1 MKKLIVLVA
10 ILAMALLTAVP
21 AVAQEDTA
29 PKPDLPATEPA
40 VEGVVPPPPEETP
53 PTSDSSGDVAKDTSS
68 DTNADTGSDTSDDTG
83 TVVDTSADTAR
94 NTDDNTVEDT
104 STDSSDKDTST
115 SSSDTN
121 EDVDGK
127 DTGDK
132 DTSNKDT
139 GSIDQS
145 GNQKADSGDSDQ
157 SANISNSGDN
167 VNMCVT
173 VLQVANTGNAL
184 NNQEVAQEGSDA
196 GKVDIGGG
204 GNITI
209 TPKLIVE
216 CRQTILQLVTGQNT
230 NDSSKGSNNKLKG
243 SQSSSTSQSART
255 SQSKSGGSQVKVI
268 STRAD
273 AKAAQKPNA
282 APRALPRT
290 GGLPIG
296 YLALLGLATGAPLIA
311 GGLLLYRIRR

>member
-1 MKKLIVLVA
+1 
-10 ILAMALLTAVP
+10 
-21 AVAQEDTA
+21 
-29 PKPDLPATEPA
+29 
-40 VEGVVPPPPEETP
+40 
-53 PTSDSSGDVAKDTSS
+53 
-68 DTNADTGSDTSDDTG
+68 
-83 TVVDTSADTAR
+83 
-94 NTDDNTVEDT
+94 
-104 STDSSDKDTST
+104 
-115 SSSDTN
+115 
-121 EDVDGK
+121 
-127 DTGDK
+127 
-132 DTSNKDT
+132 T

-167 VNMCVT
+167 VNMCVA

-209 TPKLIVE
+209 TPKLVVE